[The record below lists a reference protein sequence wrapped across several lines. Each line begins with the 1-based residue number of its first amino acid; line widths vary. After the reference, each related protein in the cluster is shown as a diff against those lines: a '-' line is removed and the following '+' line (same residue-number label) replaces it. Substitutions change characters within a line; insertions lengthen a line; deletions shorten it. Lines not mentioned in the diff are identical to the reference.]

1 MRIYEATVKGRDSK
15 DPDYEGHRWSIGVL
29 DEKEQDLYGE
39 CETEDDYNK
48 LIRKLTKRQYDDTNI
63 DFYVG
68 ADEVDLE
75 HDKITSDDYIFTEL
89 FSVL

>member
-1 MRIYEATVKGRDSK
+1 MRDAAGALGFWTK
-15 DPDYEGHRWSIGVL
+15 
-29 DEKEQDLYGE
+29 KEQALYGE

-63 DFYVG
+63 GFYVG

-75 HDKITSDDYIFTEL
+75 HDQITSDDYIFTEL